1 MFVKVW
7 LIFSSEFETFV
18 NVKSDRGFKT
28 KKPSVTWEG
37 VNNYLPKDFVT
48 QV

>member
-28 KKPSVTWEG
+28 KRLSVTWEG
-37 VNNYLPKDFVT
+37 VNNYLLNDFT